1 MLLLCLLAPIT
12 SPVTFHLSWL
22 VPLLG
27 LVPSSLAISLFQL
40 KFISLLTAHASLAYL
55 VLPPSEV
62 CLNELWTTI
71 TMETTYI
78 QFFLLSLLC
87 ASWSLRLRCVEHR
100 DFCCWD
106 LANTW
111 KYLVCRKVIAWSN
124 TGRFLCGKFLLLQM
138 TRELKKILI
147 RDNIKLLAAYII
159 ISLARIVFK
168 YIHGALCI
176 TIWILCLL
184 KQCCKEQVIFI

>member
-1 MLLLCLLAPIT
+1 MLRAHTILHIAVMKQSRSALKKMLGLSMLLLCLLAPIT
-12 SPVTFHLSWL
+12 SPVTSHLSWL

-111 KYLVCRKVIAWSN
+111 KYLVCHKVIAWSN

-138 TRELKKILI
+138 TRELKK
-147 RDNIKLLAAYII
+147 NIDKGQYKASGCLYYYIT
-159 ISLARIVFK
+159 
-168 YIHGALCI
+168 G
-176 TIWILCLL
+176 
-184 KQCCKEQVIFI
+184 